1 MKCVKRNF
9 GDSIK
14 NRVYEYRVLRRM
26 SQQALA
32 EAVGVSK
39 QTIFL
44 MEKNDCSPSLILAF
58 RIARYFDVDV
68 TDIFSYAD
76 EELT

>member
-1 MKCVKRNF
+1 MKRNL

-58 RIARYFDVDV
+58 RLARYFDVDV
-68 TDIFSYAD
+68 TDIFSYVD
-76 EELT
+76 EKVI

>member
-1 MKCVKRNF
+1 MKRNF